1 MKKILSLIILGVFF
15 LVPLA
20 WATAP
25 TMTNTNA
32 FVASFDTG
40 DATQSAN
47 PGTYGTVYTSETT
60 GGQMSRVTSLI
71 VSSTDTTTDH
81 VVTCKVTTGGNPFL
95 YWQATVPHQTGV
107 ITPVN
112 FLSSSVIPGLDVDT
126 NGNPYLNLHNGD
138 ILACTYAT
146 ALSNGAIFEYAQVQN
161 F

>member
-1 MKKILSLIILGVFF
+1 MRRILSLIILGVFF
-15 LVPLA
+15 VIPLA

-32 FVASFDTG
+32 FAASFDTG
-40 DATQSAN
+40 SATQSSN

-60 GGQMSRVTSLI
+60 SGQMSRVTSLI

-81 VVTCKVTTGGNPFL
+81 VVTCKVTIGGNPFL
-95 YWQATVPHQTGV
+95 FWQGTVAHQTGV
-107 ITPVN
+107 IPPVN
-112 FLSSSVIPGLDVDT
+112 FLSSAVLPGLAIDV
-126 NGNPYLNLHNGD
+126 NGNPSVNLHNGD

-146 ALSNGAIFEYAQVQN
+146 ALSNGAIFEYAQIQN